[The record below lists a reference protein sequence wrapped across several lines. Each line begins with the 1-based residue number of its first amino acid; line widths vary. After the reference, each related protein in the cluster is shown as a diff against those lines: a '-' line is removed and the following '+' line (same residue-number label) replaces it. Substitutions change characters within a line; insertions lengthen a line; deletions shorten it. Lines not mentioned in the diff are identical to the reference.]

1 MENERRM
8 NYLIAICVGVFLLT
22 IVIGL
27 IIYIIRSRKK
37 TYEELCDEYEAKLR
51 ERFQE
56 AARKLAKAQE
66 ELTSTTEESIK
77 AFQHLQE
84 VLNEIK
90 EKENFNQTLYKIREE
105 ELNNLI
111 ENKKETELKRIKNEI
126 EEWESS
132 AQEAASFNSY
142 LNQCN
147 LEEEE
152 AEKKKELDELTAT
165 INDYKARRDVINQ
178 EILRARAIEEQ
189 QDFYR
194 VQLDESSKRDIQLI
208 NSIRKDF
215 SKIDILDKLIY
226 DGYIKKPVDEMIKRV
241 LKGRAPSGIY
251 KITRL
256 KTGEIYVGQS
266 TDVKARWQQHAKSTF
281 HCGTIS
287 HSILHTTME
296 RDSIENFT
304 WELLEEVPKD
314 ELKNR
319 EKYWI
324 EFYDSKNYGLNEKAG
339 G

>member
-1 MENERRM
+1 MDTGNLI
-8 NYLIAICVGVFLLT
+8 YLLFFT
-22 IVIGL
+22 IIFTIIFVIL
-27 IIYIIRSRKK
+27 FITYYRKAKK
-37 TYEELCDEYEAKLR
+37 TYNQFLEKYRKELDNNYAESLARFHDAQEKVLVTSKEYE
-51 ERFQE
+51 EQ
-56 AARKLAKAQE
+56 
-66 ELTSTTEESIK
+66 
-77 AFQHLQE
+77 LQQLQR
-84 VLNEIK
+84 VLNEIE
-90 EKENFNQTLYKIREE
+90 EKKNFNQTLYKIREE
-105 ELNNLI
+105 ELDNLI
-111 ENKKETELKRIKNEI
+111 ENKKKAELERVGNEI
-126 EEWESS
+126 KEWASS
-132 AQEAASFNSY
+132 AQDAAQLNSTQY
-142 LNQCN
+142 QNHLRNQ
-147 LEEEE
+147 EI
-152 AEKKKELDELTAT
+152 EKEKELNELCAT
-165 INDYKARRDVINQ
+165 IEDYKARRDVINQ
-178 EILRARAIEEQ
+178 EILRARAMEEQ

-194 VQLDESSKRDIQLI
+194 IQLDESSRRDIQLI

-215 SKIDILDKLIY
+215 SKIDILNKLIY

-256 KTGEIYVGQS
+256 KTGEIYIGQS
-266 TDVKARWQQHAKSTF
+266 TDVKARWQQHAKSAF